1 MKARSLMIFMV
12 SLTIFIGIATCQA
25 QAQNRQF
32 CKRGTLVNP
41 ARERQQT
48 RNQEFGFVFDIP
60 ANYSSETNRSGDRTY
75 ILLYNPNEQELNT
88 CCKKNRQ
95 IGCDGY
101 PSLVMVTIEPA
112 KPETRLLPELNAV
125 VLRLENI
132 KPTTI
137 ANQKALVY
145 VVKSSLTGGKDIE
158 TSLTAS
164 FLTPNRKHKIT
175 VSGSAY
181 GENLNPIDERVFQGV
196 ISSFAFVK

>member
-1 MKARSLMIFMV
+1 LKFPP
-12 SLTIFIGIATCQA
+12 TP
-25 QAQNRQF
+25 AQNRQF
-32 CKRGTLVNP
+32 CKRGALVNP
-41 ARERQQT
+41 AKESKKI
-48 RNQEFGFVFDIP
+48 RNPDFGFVFDIP
-60 ANYSSETNRSGDRTY
+60 ANYTSETSRSDNITY
-75 ILLYNPNEQELNT
+75 ILLYNPNEQELNA

-112 KPETRLLPELNAV
+112 KSDTRLLPELDAV

-137 ANQKALVY
+137 ANQKAVIY
-145 VVKSSLTGGKDIE
+145 VVKSSLTGGKDID
-158 TSLTAS
+158 TSLTGS

-175 VSGSAY
+175 VSASAY
-181 GENLNPIDERVFQGV
+181 EENINPIDERVFQRV